1 MPVLNRIADQLP
13 EMAGWRHEIHRN
25 PGLCY
30 EEFHT
35 SDLVAAKLAEWGIE
49 VHRDIAGTGVVGV
62 LRRGDGPRI
71 GLRADMDALPMP
83 EETGLDYASLVPGKM
98 HACGHDGHTT
108 MLLGAAKYL
117 AETRNFS
124 GTVHFI
130 FQPAE
135 EGGAGARRM
144 MEEGLFA
151 RFPCDSVYGVHND
164 PGLKLGETSVV
175 AGPVLAASDRLAI
188 RIKGLGGHAARP
200 HTSIDPVL
208 VGAQIV
214 VALQSIV
221 ARRVD
226 PLDSAVISVC
236 QFHAGSASNVIPE
249 TAELLGTVRTLRPE
263 TQAEMERLITATCRH
278 IGKMNDA
285 MVTVEYSRG
294 YPPTVNHAAQTE
306 RAALAAA
313 RVMGAD
319 RVIRQRPPAMGGEDF
334 SFMLQEV
341 PGCFVKL
348 GQMDGAR
355 GRVALHN
362 PQYDFND
369 DLLPIGASF
378 FAALVEQE
386 LPRGP
391 GV

>member
-1 MPVLNRIADQLP
+1 MPVLNRIADQQP
-13 EMAGWRHEIHRN
+13 EMAEWRHEIHRN

-35 SDLVAAKLAEWGIE
+35 SELVAGKLAEWGIE
-49 VHRDIAGTGVVGV
+49 VHRGIAGTGVVGV
-62 LRRGDGPRI
+62 LRNGEGPRI

-83 EETGLDYASLVPGKM
+83 EETGLDYSSTVPGKM

-108 MLLGAAKYL
+108 MLLGAARYL
-117 AETRNFS
+117 AETKNFS

-144 MEEGLFA
+144 MDEGLFD

-164 PGLKLGETSVV
+164 PGLKLGESSVV
-175 AGPVLAASDRLAI
+175 AGPVLAASDRLEI

-200 HTSIDPVL
+200 HTSVDPVL

-214 VALQSIV
+214 VALQGIV
-221 ARRVD
+221 SRRVD

-263 TQAEMERLITATCRH
+263 TQAEMERLITAVCRH
-278 IGKMNDA
+278 VAAMNDA
-285 MVTVEYSRG
+285 EVTVEYKRG
-294 YPPTVNHAAQTE
+294 YPPTVNHERETE

-313 RVMGAD
+313 GVMGVE
-319 RVIRQRPPAMGGEDF
+319 RVIRKRPPAMGGEDF

-348 GQMDGAR
+348 GQLDGDR
-355 GRVALHN
+355 GKVALHN
-362 PQYDFND
+362 PKYDFND

-386 LPRGP
+386 LPRR
-391 GV
+391 

>member
-1 MPVLNRIADQLP
+1 
-13 EMAGWRHEIHRN
+13 
-25 PGLCY
+25 
-30 EEFHT
+30 
-35 SDLVAAKLAEWGIE
+35 
-49 VHRDIAGTGVVGV
+49 
-62 LRRGDGPRI
+62 
-71 GLRADMDALPMP
+71 
-83 EETGLDYASLVPGKM
+83 
-98 HACGHDGHTT
+98 
-108 MLLGAAKYL
+108 
-117 AETRNFS
+117 
-124 GTVHFI
+124 
-130 FQPAE
+130 
-135 EGGAGARRM
+135 
-144 MEEGLFA
+144 
-151 RFPCDSVYGVHND
+151 
-164 PGLKLGETSVV
+164 
-175 AGPVLAASDRLAI
+175 
-188 RIKGLGGHAARP
+188 
-200 HTSIDPVL
+200 
-208 VGAQIV
+208 

-285 MVTVEYSRG
+285 EVTVEYSRG

-386 LPRGP
+386 LPRSAT
-391 GV
+391 V